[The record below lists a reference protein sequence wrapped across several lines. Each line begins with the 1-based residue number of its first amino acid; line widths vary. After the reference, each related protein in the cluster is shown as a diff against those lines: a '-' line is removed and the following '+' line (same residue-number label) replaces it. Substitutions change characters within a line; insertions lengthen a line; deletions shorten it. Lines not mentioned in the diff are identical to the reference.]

1 MLYKKGLFVTGC
13 LILMIIAGLSY
24 TLLHHEEPTPIL
36 SYGNEHY
43 TVFTDQNQKITID
56 SNNLIS
62 HVHKEEL
69 LTKTLTL
76 PKHTPISIAFRAS
89 ATQFIIS
96 IEAKND
102 ASFAQTTTIPT
113 TKAYNQYIPYEEIES
128 GIVGLF
134 VGTDNKSDLELLQH
148 DPHAI
153 QQLADKQAI
162 LLEQA
167 ILIE

>member
-1 MLYKKGLFVTGC
+1 MLYKKGLLVTGC
-13 LILMIIAGLSY
+13 LVLMIIAGLSY
-24 TLLHHEEPTPIL
+24 TLLHHEEPTSTL
-36 SYGNEHY
+36 SYANERY
-43 TVFTDQNQKITID
+43 TVFADKNQKVKID

-76 PKHTPISIAFRAS
+76 PEHTPIRISFRTS
-89 ATQFIIS
+89 TNQFII
-96 IEAKND
+96 IVEAKND
-102 ASFAQTTTIPT
+102 SSFSQKTTIPT
-113 TKAYNQYIPYEEIES
+113 TKTYNNYIPYEEIES

-134 VGTDNKSDLELLQH
+134 VGTDNKNDLELLQN

-153 QQLADKQAI
+153 QKLSDKHAV